1 VEIPALH
8 CTRAWTARRTPNPG
22 GLILPSD
29 SQPSVRC
36 GSCAEYLGAPLVG
49 CWECGSANAVSM
61 TLKLAHLYV
70 GLFRWSTGKHMPGGE
85 ITERHS
91 SSQRQP
97 GLVAD
102 ALLSCGGGISRSV
115 EPRNR
120 TPLVDH
126 PRVHVS

>member
-1 VEIPALH
+1 MEIPALH

-85 ITERHS
+85 PAPKGGYLGAALHTGLEALGETPNPEADPT
-91 SSQRQP
+91 QRQSAKCQ
-97 GLVAD
+97 VW
-102 ALLSCGGGISRSV
+102 
-115 EPRNR
+115 
-120 TPLVDH
+120 
-126 PRVHVS
+126 